1 MPKSNEE
8 QEITPRD
15 PRPSVVKTPYSKPEL
30 ENLGRIRDLTRMPGG
45 SINVEGSSGKPH
57 KQ

>member
-1 MPKSNEE
+1 MRKSDRAQKLHSPES
-8 QEITPRD
+8 TPASNR
-15 PRPSVVKTPYSKPEL
+15 TPYSKPEL
-30 ENLGRIRDLTRMPGG
+30 ENLGGIRDLTRMPGG

>member
-1 MPKSNEE
+1 MPKSDKA
-8 QEITPRD
+8 QELHSPEIAPI
-15 PRPSVVKTPYSKPEL
+15 SKKTPYSRPEL
-30 ENLGRIRDLTRMPGG
+30 ENLGGIRDLTRMPGG

>member
-1 MPKSNEE
+1 MAKSRQHESPQSRSPQTASRRE
-8 QEITPRD
+8 A
-15 PRPSVVKTPYSKPEL
+15 YSKPRL
-30 ENLGRIRDLTRMPGG
+30 ERLGRIRDLARMPGG